1 MLNSERFAL
10 AARMHVMLRRKAGRV
25 TDTEWLA
32 SNPDY
37 AAEIVRFSMEY
48 AKKEG
53 NEDLAELAKKFA
65 ASMLAPRQPSTTY
78 KKANINHEEQGDI
91 RYVGGIR

>member
-10 AARMHVMLRRKAGRV
+10 AARLHVMLRRKAGRV

-32 SNPDY
+32 TNQDY
-37 AAEIVRFSMEY
+37 AAEIVRFSTEF
-48 AKKEG
+48 AKNEG
-53 NEDLAELAKKFA
+53 HDDLAELAEKFA
-65 ASMLAPRQPSTTY
+65 AVMSPPSAPAATY
-78 KKANINHEEQGDI
+78 KRTDLSHEEPGKI

>member
-10 AARMHVMLRRKAGRV
+10 AARLHVMLRRKAGRV

-32 SNPDY
+32 KNQAY
-37 AAEIVRFSMEY
+37 AAEIVRFAIEF
-48 AKKEG
+48 AKSEG
-53 NEDLAELAKKFA
+53 HDDLAQLAEKFA
-65 ASMLAPRQPSTTY
+65 ASMSPPSAPTATY
-78 KKANINHEEQGDI
+78 KKIDLGHEEPAKI

>member
-10 AARMHVMLRRKAGRV
+10 AARLHVMLRRKAGRV

-32 SNPDY
+32 KNQAY
-37 AAEIVRFSMEY
+37 AAEIVRFSTDF
-48 AKKEG
+48 AKAEG
-53 NEDLAELAKKFA
+53 HDDLAELAEKFA
-65 ASMLAPRQPSTTY
+65 ASMSPPNTPNTTY
-78 KKANINHEEQGDI
+78 KKIGLSHEDPGKI